1 MPKPVSKAE
10 THKAEPLTQS
20 VDGTDG
26 HDAKTE
32 SRTAN
37 ETDVHETGTRLRTTD
52 GLDVHEAET
61 RLRTTDKPDVH
72 EAETRL
78 RTTDG
83 TDIFETMEWFKQYEP
98 AQREIIL
105 KRARYLDE
113 KMKKQ
118 PKCEYGAKPSVDPT
132 SLPMMPTHA
141 RIWTKQSVDP
151 IFLPM
156 MLACVRI
163 WTESWLNAVK
173 HALRRPLYYAQEA
186 ARRRDLAKERRSTRQ
201 RHTENP
207 CPTPD
212 QILDAWQKKTE
223 NREAML
229 RFGSLIEDLA
239 CHVDSSLH
247 IVGGRIVGRSP
258 GVKGWL
264 HDNLPALATC
274 YSTVMRYKAA
284 ARRLRQ
290 IVDLKDPIPVE
301 VLFDEIDETSTTVAT
316 AASAET
322 SDKASPAADETPRQ
336 SKAVTQNGAPTHDEA
351 TAQNETNRQ
360 NVIPPQNVT
369 ARPLRMVEIA
379 RAKAVFR
386 EAMANVPDRVTPTLK
401 RIHELLDSKRV
412 ADATMLKSWRDHYA
426 CTITEATWKTALK
439 HTITDGIESI
449 ERLTS

>member
-10 THKAEPLTQS
+10 MHKTESLTQS
-20 VDGTDG
+20 TG
-26 HDAKTE
+26 
-32 SRTAN
+32 
-37 ETDVHETGTRLRTTD
+37 ETDEHKGETRLRTADGTD
-52 GLDVHEAET
+52 RHEAET
-61 RLRTTDKPDVH
+61 RPRTTGEPHV
-72 EAETRL
+72 L
-78 RTTDG
+78 
-83 TDIFETMEWFKQYEP
+83 ETMAWFKQYKP
-98 AQREIIL
+98 AQRKIIL

-132 SLPMMPTHA
+132 SLPTMPTRARLWTGQPVDPTSLPMMPTRA
-141 RIWTKQSVDP
+141 RIGTKQSVDP
-151 IFLPM
+151 TFLPTL
-156 MLACVRI
+156 LACVRI

-212 QILDAWQKKTE
+212 QIIEAWQKKTE
-223 NREAML
+223 SREAML

-247 IVGGRIVGRSP
+247 IVGGRIVGRAP

-284 ARRLRQ
+284 ARRMRQ

-301 VLFDEIDETSTTVAT
+301 VLFDEPAEAPTTVAT
-316 AASAET
+316 ATTIDAPNKT
-322 SDKASPAADETPRQ
+322 SPAVDETPRQ
-336 SKAVTQNGAPTHDEA
+336 SEAVTQNGVPTHDEA
-351 TAQNETNRQ
+351 TAQTEAERQ
-360 NVIPPQNVT
+360 DVTVRPP
-369 ARPLRMVEIA
+369 RMVEIA
-379 RAKAVFR
+379 RAKAVFH
-386 EAMANVPDRVTPTLK
+386 EAMDNVPDRVTPTLK

-439 HTITDGIESI
+439 HTIADGIESI

>member
-1 MPKPVSKAE
+1 MMTRRKHTMPSPVSKAE
-10 THKAEPLTQS
+10 THKAEAMTRSADEADGHEAKTKSRTTDRTDGLEAKTKS
-20 VDGTDG
+20 RTADGTD
-26 HDAKTE
+26 
-32 SRTAN
+32 
-37 ETDVHETGTRLRTTD
+37 VLETGTKLRTTS
-52 GLDVHEAET
+52 ET
-61 RLRTTDKPDVH
+61 AVL
-72 EAETRL
+72 
-78 RTTDG
+78 
-83 TDIFETMEWFKQYEP
+83 ETMEWFRQYEP
-98 AQREIIL
+98 AQKEIML
-105 KRARYLDE
+105 RRARYLDE
-113 KMKKQ
+113 KMKEQ
-118 PKCEYGAKPSVDPT
+118 PHRECKEEKPVDPAFLPTTLTRTRIWTEQSVDPT
-132 SLPMMPTHA
+132 SLPTLL
-141 RIWTKQSVDP
+141 T
-151 IFLPM
+151 
-156 MLACVRI
+156 CVRI

-186 ARRRDLAKERRSTRQ
+186 ARRRSLAKERRSTRQ

-223 NREAML
+223 SREAML

-247 IVGGRIVGRSP
+247 IVGGRIVGRAP

-264 HDNLPALATC
+264 HDNLPALAAC

-284 ARRLRQ
+284 ARRMRQ

-301 VLFDEIDETSTTVAT
+301 VLFDEPAEAPTTVAT
-316 AASAET
+316 T
-322 SDKASPAADETPRQ
+322 TTIDTPNKTNPAANEAPRQ
-336 SKAVTQNGAPTHDEA
+336 SEAVTQNGVPTHDEA

-369 ARPLRMVEIA
+369 ARPPRMVEIA

-401 RIHELLDSKRV
+401 RIHELLDPKRV

-426 CTITEATWKTALK
+426 CTITEATWKTALRR
-439 HTITDGIESI
+439 TIADGIESI